1 MSKTADKIE
10 PGMREIRPGVW
21 RLRVYAGRGPRG
33 SPIQITR
40 TVIGDEGRPGGGIR
54 KARSELAKMRSNV
67 AKGQAHTGTETVG
80 ELLDRWLAHCE
91 SNHLSPTTMR
101 KYRSIAEN
109 VVRPELGQVRLSKL
123 TAGHLDRLYA
133 KLTAKGNEP
142 TTVRRVHAL
151 IGAALHSAER
161 WDLVDRNVAR
171 RADPPPVRPAQIVAP
186 SPAEVQAIL
195 TAADELEPGLATL
208 LLLAALTGAR
218 RGELCALRWD
228 DLDAEAGTLTIAR
241 SVYETAGGSW
251 GEKGTKSHQVRK
263 IGLDP
268 LALEALRR
276 HRAAVEATATGLGL
290 DIPDDAFMFSRS
302 PIGSEPARPDI
313 VTRFANRAAEKANVK
328 THLHALRH
336 FSATQGI
343 AAGFDPVT
351 VGARLG
357 HADPSVT
364 LRTYS
369 HAIEQRDR
377 DLAATVGKTL
387 ALPTPK
393 II

>member
-1 MSKTADKIE
+1 
-10 PGMREIRPGVW
+10 
-21 RLRVYAGRGPRG
+21 LRVYAGRGPNG

-40 TVIGDEGRPGGGIR
+40 TVVGEAGRAGGGVR
-54 KARSELAKMRSNV
+54 KARSELAKMRSSV
-67 AKGQAHTGTETVG
+67 AKGQVHTGTETVG

-91 SNHLSPTTMR
+91 SKGLSPTTMR
-101 KYRSIAEN
+101 KYRSIAER
-109 VVRPELGQVRLSKL
+109 VVRPELGRVRLSKL

-171 RADPPPVRPAQIVAP
+171 RADPPPVRPARIAAP

-195 TAADELEPGLATL
+195 KAADELEPGLATL

-218 RGELCALRWD
+218 RGELCALRWS
-228 DLDAEAGTLTIAR
+228 DLDTEAGTLTIAR
-241 SVYETAGGSW
+241 SVYETAGGGW
-251 GEKGTKSHQVRK
+251 GQKGTKSHQVRRV
-263 IGLDP
+263 GLDP

-276 HRAAVEATATGLGL
+276 HRAAVDATASGLGL
-290 DIPDDAFMFSRS
+290 EAPAGAFMFSRS
-302 PIGSEPARPDI
+302 PVGSEPVRPDV
-313 VTRFANRAAEKANVK
+313 VTKFAKRAAEKAKVA

-343 AAGFDPVT
+343 AAGYDPVT

-364 LRTYS
+364 LRVYS

-377 DLAATVGKTL
+377 DLATTVGKTL
-387 ALPTPK
+387 ALPQQK
-393 II
+393 NI